1 MQLASFHALN
11 LTIIKAISLSRNF
24 FLTAIFSCS
33 AMKPKTKDLN
43 AISRASQKGS
53 QKMPHYA
60 FNYLLLSR
68 CAGDHAMINPTRCS
82 YYPLNETVSM
92 LWVYSLITKQQTLP
106 KFTAFVT
113 QTSSQSLSFKF
124 QRFFFH
130 NHKAPDASSCYP
142 FHAKIL

>member
-1 MQLASFHALN
+1 MQRASFHALN

-24 FLTAIFSCS
+24 FLTAIFLVPRWNRKRKIWMPS
-33 AMKPKTKDLN
+33 AERRRKEAKKCH
-43 AISRASQKGS
+43 IF
-53 QKMPHYA
+53 A
-60 FNYLLLSR
+60 FNYLLLSC
-68 CAGDHAMINPTRCS
+68 CAGDHAMINPTRCNF
-82 YYPLNETVSM
+82 YPWNETVSK
-92 LWVYSLITKQQTLP
+92 LWVYSLITKQQTLS

-113 QTSSQSLSFKF
+113 QTSFISLSFKF